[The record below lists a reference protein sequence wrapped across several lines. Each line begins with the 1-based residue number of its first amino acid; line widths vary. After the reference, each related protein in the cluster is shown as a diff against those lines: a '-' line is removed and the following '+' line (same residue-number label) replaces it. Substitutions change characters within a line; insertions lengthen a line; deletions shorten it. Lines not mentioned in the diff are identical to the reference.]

1 MPGIG
6 CAQKG
11 TDCHVTSVATLTT
24 SSWRRRS
31 LRTCVCCAGFAMT
44 GRGYVRESRKSQKV
58 SLRGA
63 QRRGNPFRGGI
74 RHEAPDIRHEALGD
88 RGTGM
93 RTIPVLHRRGGACP
107 ARFGRSHIRGNGR
120 GKPLPYV
127 INAGFAPPVCGARK
141 TLRAY
146 ADPCVFRPLHKL
158 PSANALPQ
166 SHSRASLKRFSPP
179 MARLRKLR
187 LCFFCPR
194 QRKTAVLPAAG

>member
-74 RHEAPDIRHEALGD
+74 RHQAPGMRGNAESLPGVIARSAATRQSVPFYAARSKRTKETGD
-88 RGTGM
+88 ADCHDQSADWSRNDRTGHGCGICGPPGRRPLRCWTDAVREMRAAGASAPTVLDGRGTGDAG
-93 RTIPVLHRRGGACP
+93 RRSSAP
-107 ARFGRSHIRGNGR
+107 A
-120 GKPLPYV
+120 
-127 INAGFAPPVCGARK
+127 APPGDGTK
-141 TLRAY
+141 
-146 ADPCVFRPLHKL
+146 
-158 PSANALPQ
+158 
-166 SHSRASLKRFSPP
+166 
-179 MARLRKLR
+179 
-187 LCFFCPR
+187 PR
-194 QRKTAVLPAAG
+194 QTGDS